1 MESQELG
8 EEDKAMVRNH
18 PLYRKLWPLYKPS
31 QKKVSFW
38 CFFIICFLEIRLRLL
53 RLNTIVFQIQAKSH
67 HWRPILIL
75 RNGSCSYSEGGSS
88 TMNGSQVVWNRLY
101 IISRVS
107 IWFGD
112 LLHRSKT
119 SEDEDGKD
127 VDVLRRPDDGG
138 AWPTAHWCIKAN

>member
-67 HWRPILIL
+67 H
-75 RNGSCSYSEGGSS
+75 
-88 TMNGSQVVWNRLY
+88 
-101 IISRVS
+101 
-107 IWFGD
+107 
-112 LLHRSKT
+112 
-119 SEDEDGKD
+119 
-127 VDVLRRPDDGG
+127 
-138 AWPTAHWCIKAN
+138 

>member
-8 EEDKAMVRNH
+8 EEDKSMVRNH

-38 CFFIICFLEIRLRLL
+38 CFFIICFLETRLRLL

-75 RNGSCSYSEGGSS
+75 CNGSCSYSGREAPPPWMGRRWFEIDCISFIEWPYDSVICCIEARHPRTRTARTSTSSGGLM
-88 TMNGSQVVWNRLY
+88 TVVH
-101 IISRVS
+101 
-107 IWFGD
+107 D
-112 LLHRSKT
+112 QLHI
-119 SEDEDGKD
+119 G
-127 VDVLRRPDDGG
+127 V
-138 AWPTAHWCIKAN
+138 